1 MAELTDDQRMCQMA
15 IELVSKGVLV
25 KFPDYPTFGSTFA
38 ALCKEE
44 AYEELDALVEDVSEG
59 FAESVIL
66 EQIAEK
72 IKIVDGDKEP
82 LCLFIHHTLS
92 HFKPPPSSLHLAK
105 ISIKLTK
112 TDLETMR
119 VLVESQAI
127 LLKPRNAKDET
138 LLKLLIMGQKHYFPL
153 LTYLVD
159 LYGRYRLLEYQKL
172 YEDLGKIDSH
182 KKRQKF
188 VSKKFDKVM
197 LIPVFFK
204 ECFAMQ
210 VLQKKKEKY
219 HDASSEQALSW
230 YEASMYSFFRRLYSP
245 LKMVPNQ
252 MVYKINDSMFDYAK
266 YYITLLVTVNNLFKT
281 SDTKLP
287 LQIDFWVIPRAMKNA
302 YNDDDEDEDDD
313 KSDADATDTICDSDI
328 DSNDDEA
335 HAELNINDLAQRLKN
350 VDNLFQTEITNK
362 DVPRLKRTVSNA
374 IEDVVK
380 GARSK
385 RMVMIV
391 DRRINGK
398 DVVQNKINYSEKKE
412 KDAVEEK
419 AKDQLYAFLPRNSQ
433 DIPSPH
439 YLHESLFNLSRTEVL
454 PSAGKKEN
462 SNIHVISD
470 LMNMSL
476 LSVQIHEETVVCAYW
491 FINGSGARF
500 YVNDMVNIWPLYF
513 IEKSIDPK
521 GMVEHQDVNPIID
534 LINSTES
541 SLPLQ
546 DANFDTFFQVNTRKS
561 PSEAYAKKLTK
572 KATESPE

>member
-44 AYEELDALVEDVSEG
+44 AYEELDALAEDVSEG

-204 ECFAMQ
+204 RCYAMQ
-210 VLQKKKEKY
+210 VLQKRKKESR
-219 HDASSEQALSW
+219 DASAEHALSW
-230 YEASMYSFFRRLYSP
+230 YEASMHSFFRRLYGP

-252 MVYKINDSMFDYAK
+252 MVYKINDSMLDYAK
-266 YYITLLVTVNNLFKT
+266 YYIALLATVSNLLKA
-281 SDTKLP
+281 SATKLP
-287 LQIDFWVIPRAMKNA
+287 LQIDFWVIPRAMKDA
-302 YNDDDEDEDDD
+302 HHDEDEEDD
-313 KSDADATDTICDSDI
+313 KSDADATDSTCDSDV
-328 DSNDDEA
+328 DSDDDEP
-335 HAELNINDLAQRLKN
+335 HEELNINDLTQRLKN

-362 DVPRLKRTVSNA
+362 DMSRVKRTVSTA
-374 IEDVVK
+374 IQDVVK

-412 KDAVEEK
+412 NDAVEEK
-419 AKDQLYAFLPRNSQ
+419 AKDQLYAFLPRKSQ
-433 DIPSPH
+433 DIPSGQ
-439 YLHESLFNLSRTEVL
+439 YLYESLFNLSRTEVL
-454 PSAGKKEN
+454 PSPTKKEN
-462 SNIHVISD
+462 SNIHVGSD